1 MLQSMGSQRVG
12 HDFATEQQQKLE
24 EKSLLVDNGAGKMC
38 CQKLLVAAI
47 VLAS

>member
-1 MLQSMGSQRVG
+1 MQSKGLSRV
-12 HDFATEQQQKLE
+12 FLSETI
-24 EKSLLVDNGAGKMC
+24 EKPLLVDNGAGKMC